1 MTKRPRIA
9 EDFFDA
15 TFPDPQS
22 TPKPSTTAPE
32 APQAEPAPMAAA
44 GVVGPPAQATPSK
57 GVRSPR
63 QPKQAQTAPSQD
75 GSGKVRTTL
84 YIREEL
90 HEKARWAILNLEKAP
105 RSISQ
110 LIEGALERELERLG
124 KVNRTEIERHRMALP
139 GGRPRAT
146 A

>member
-15 TFPDPQS
+15 TFASPQS
-22 TPKPSTTAPE
+22 KPEPSAAAPE
-32 APQAEPAPMAAA
+32 APQAEPVPTTSAIATEPERR
-44 GVVGPPAQATPSK
+44 TPSK
-57 GVRSPR
+57 SSLAPR
-63 QPKQAQTAPSQD
+63 KARPAKAVPGHDDSE
-75 GSGKVRTTL
+75 KVRTTL

-90 HEKARWAILNLEKAP
+90 HEKARWAILNLERAP

-124 KVNRTEIERHRMALP
+124 KVNKTEIERHRMALP
-139 GGRPRAT
+139 GGRPRVT